1 MNRRPPPDGPAE
13 GRPIAFRPANGVVL
27 STLDDDFVL
36 FSEPQQCVYQL
47 DATSGSA
54 WLGFSAGEPPI
65 RIAQRIADETQST
78 LDEAGDYVSYCLKE
92 WQRVGFLTKSP
103 EVPAQPTVGSDDEPA
118 STSAPGDLYCI
129 AGARIAIS
137 FPDVSSKQA
146 WDAIAG
152 HLRQDKSG
160 AAGTCLA
167 IAPLEGGYR
176 LTDQSGEHLD
186 FTDPAAVAVGLKEA
200 VLHALLE
207 RQPDWIALHAAVLS
221 SASGALLLAGPSGR
235 GKTTLAS
242 VLNALGMPSI
252 ADDVALVSVRPPAI
266 GGLPFAF
273 AAKPGSWDALRPWFP
288 AVDELPEFQRPDG
301 RTVKYIEPVRSSE
314 PAGAVSAVVFPR
326 FSSVTPLRITQMRK
340 VAALLSLLD
349 EAINA
354 GRRLTAEGFIALSRL
369 IDGAAVVSI
378 EYDDVNTA
386 AEWIKVNLTQAD
398 QVRSRPT

>member
-1 MNRRPPPDGPAE
+1 
-13 GRPIAFRPANGVVL
+13 
-27 STLDDDFVL
+27 LDL
-36 FSEPQQCVYQL
+36 P
-47 DATSGSA
+47 
-54 WLGFSAGEPPI
+54 
-65 RIAQRIADETQST
+65 
-78 LDEAGDYVSYCLKE
+78 
-92 WQRVGFLTKSP
+92 
-103 EVPAQPTVGSDDEPA
+103 
-118 STSAPGDLYCI
+118 
-129 AGARIAIS
+129 
-137 FPDVSSKQA
+137 
-146 WDAIAG
+146 
-152 HLRQDKSG
+152 
-160 AAGTCLA
+160 
-167 IAPLEGGYR
+167 
-176 LTDQSGEHLD
+176 
-186 FTDPAAVAVGLKEA
+186 DPAAVAVGLKEA
-200 VLHALLE
+200 VLHAVLG

-221 SASGALLLAGPSGR
+221 SASGAILLAGPSGR

-252 ADDVALVSVRPPAI
+252 ADDVALVSARPPAI

-301 RTVKYIEPVRSSE
+301 RTVKYIEPVRSSG

-340 VAALLSLLD
+340 VAALLSLLE

-354 GRRLTAEGFIALSRL
+354 SRKLTAEGFIALSRL

-398 QVRSRPT
+398 QVRSRPVTAHVGETVARRPA